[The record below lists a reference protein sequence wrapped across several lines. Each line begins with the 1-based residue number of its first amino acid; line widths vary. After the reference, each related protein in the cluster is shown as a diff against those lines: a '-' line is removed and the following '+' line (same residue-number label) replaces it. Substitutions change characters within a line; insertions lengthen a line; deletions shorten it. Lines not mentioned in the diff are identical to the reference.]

1 MGKSKGSKAVKE
13 FYESAV
19 YGFFIGFFILIC
31 FLCGV
36 HLGKNSIKKEAVEY
50 NHAAWVVSVDGKTT
64 FKWKEAKP

>member
-1 MGKSKGSKAVKE
+1 MKE

-64 FKWKEAKP
+64 FKWKDAKP

>member
-1 MGKSKGSKAVKE
+1 VKE

-19 YGFFIGFFILIC
+19 CVFFIGFFIFIC

>member
-1 MGKSKGSKAVKE
+1 VKE

-31 FLCGV
+31 FRFGV